1 MKLAELQKQMDKIK
15 DSIED
20 AYTEAEELFGIV
32 EDEGVEADETI
43 TNNAIVDWVQDNL
56 TEYIRAQQHR
66 FSIGLDTEVNAVD
79 MFNQFTEHIKS
90 VTPEITY

>member
-1 MKLAELQKQMDKIK
+1 MKLAELQNYMDKIK
-15 DSIED
+15 DSIEN

-32 EDEGVEADETI
+32 EDEGVEADEAI

-56 TEYIRAQQHR
+56 IEYIRAQQHR
-66 FSIGLDTEVNAVD
+66 FSIGLDTEVHAED
-79 MFNQFTEHIKS
+79 MFNDFVNHIKA